1 MRKQYIDQEE
11 FRIVLESWYQIFKKY
26 PIDYSWKTK
35 CKRMSFHPGF
45 YIRPIEFTNECIQ
58 LSVRISYDIY
68 YENVFFS
75 VKDDSFYKF
84 EEQFLNMLRNIEHT
98 IHRNKIVYDT
108 LTPDRVDISS
118 HRIAEL
124 KRVNLMYSDMNRSYK
139 EKIKNGID
147 VDKYLDL
154 LQKNSEMIGKNGNKI
169 MNIRSTLH
177 QRKLQKEIK
186 S

>member
-45 YIRPIEFTNECIQ
+45 NIRPIEFSGDFVR
-58 LSVRISYDIY
+58 LSIRIAYDIY
-68 YENVFFS
+68 FDNSFFY
-75 VKDDSFYKF
+75 VKEDNFYKF
-84 EEQFLNMLRNIEHT
+84 EQDFNNMLLNVENI
-98 IHRNKIVYDT
+98 IHRNKIIFER
-108 LTPDRVDISS
+108 LTGDRVDISS

-124 KRVNLMYSDMNRSYK
+124 KRINKMYSDMNRSYK

>member
-1 MRKQYIDQEE
+1 MRKQYIDQED
-11 FRIVLESWYQIFKKY
+11 FRLVLESWYQIFKKY

-45 YIRPIEFTNECIQ
+45 NIRPTEISDYNIR
-58 LSVRISYDIY
+58 LSVRISYDVY
-68 YENVFFS
+68 FENVFFS

-84 EEQFLNMLRNIEHT
+84 EEQFHDMLRNIEYT
-98 IHRNKIVYDT
+98 IHRNKVFYDA

-118 HRIAEL
+118 HRITEL
-124 KRVNLMYSDMNRSYK
+124 KRVNLMYSDLNRSYK

-169 MNIRSTLH
+169 MNIRSTLQ
-177 QRKLQKEIK
+177 QRKLRKEI
-186 S
+186 

>member
-1 MRKQYIDQEE
+1 MRKQYIDQED
-11 FRIVLESWYQIFKKY
+11 FRLVLESWYQIFKKY

-35 CKRMSFHPGF
+35 CKRMTFHPGF
-45 YIRPIEFTNECIQ
+45 NIRPTEISDYNIR
-58 LSVRISYDIY
+58 LSVRISYDVY
-68 YENVFFS
+68 FENVFFS

-84 EEQFLNMLRNIEHT
+84 EEQFHDMLRNIEHT
-98 IHRNKIVYDT
+98 IHRNKIFYDT

-118 HRIAEL
+118 HRITEL
-124 KRVNLMYSDMNRSYK
+124 KRVNRMYSDLNRSYK

-177 QRKLQKEIK
+177 QRKLQKEI
-186 S
+186 